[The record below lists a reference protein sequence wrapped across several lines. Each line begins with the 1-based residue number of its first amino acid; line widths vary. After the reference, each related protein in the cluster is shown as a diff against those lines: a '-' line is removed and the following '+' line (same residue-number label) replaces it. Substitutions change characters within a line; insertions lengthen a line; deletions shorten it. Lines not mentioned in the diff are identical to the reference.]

1 MQFPAAMHL
10 SALNPGLP
18 DEFDLTNVFPD
29 PLAQRILTPSI
40 YTFLAPRTAHNVGRR
55 TGMPHGI
62 LSEIRI
68 GFYSV

>member
-1 MQFPAAMHL
+1 MHL

-40 YTFLAPRTAHNVGRR
+40 YTFLAPRTADNVGR
-55 TGMPHGI
+55 
-62 LSEIRI
+62 
-68 GFYSV
+68 